1 MAAIEVVVEID
12 PCRVDRPVSIS
23 EGIVDLVMIVAC
35 VRQICKLRLT
45 TELQGTKHYLF
56 PLD

>member
-12 PCRVDRPVSIS
+12 LCRVDGPVGMS
-23 EGIVDLVMIVAC
+23 ESIVDLVMIVAC
-35 VRQICKLRLT
+35 VRQNCKLRLT
-45 TELQGTKHYLF
+45 TEMEGTKHYLS